1 MDILEAI
8 KSKNLNKVRDLIEQV
23 DDLDEIDFDY
33 ESTPLIFAIEHGNEA
48 IVSELLNAGASPS
61 QWDITDTPLT
71 AAARE
76 RQSGIV
82 DLLIKAGGDVNNPV
96 EDGITPLMCAA
107 SSHCMRS
114 VELLI
119 EAGARMND
127 VDSDG
132 ETAYDKAR
140 GDVRTYLNNFSK

>member
-1 MDILEAI
+1 MCLFEVI
-8 KSKNLNKVRDLIEQV
+8 KTKNLNKVRDLIGQV

-33 ESTPLIFAIEHGNEA
+33 ESTPLIFAIEHGNKA

-82 DLLIKAGGDVNNPV
+82 DLLIKAGGNVN
-96 EDGITPLMCAA
+96 D
-107 SSHCMRS
+107 S
-114 VELLI
+114 VE
-119 EAGARMND
+119 EHR
-127 VDSDG
+127 
-132 ETAYDKAR
+132 
-140 GDVRTYLNNFSK
+140 